1 MRPRPSLP
9 TTKVLPV
16 RKILAPL
23 LAAALLLTACGGSE
37 EEAKPL
43 DSLEVSATEEGK
55 APKVEFDTPL
65 KVPEQIIKKLSAGDG
80 AEIEPGQT
88 LSLRMSSFN
97 AKDGSTIVE
106 TYTSAA
112 GDDLALD
119 DQMKNGNPKLYNALE
134 EAKVGSQFAFAV
146 PGVKGT
152 EGAQS
157 QPAQLL
163 VFTVESAEDVE
174 PPLEKAEGEAVEP
187 AEGLPTVKV
196 NAEGVPEI
204 TIDDSAEKPEELV
217 AQTLIK
223 GDGAVVTESDTV
235 TAHYVGVQW
244 SNGKKFDSSW
254 DRGQPSD
261 FPLTGV
267 IKGWTQGLTGKTVGS
282 RVLLVIPP
290 ELGYGENPASGQP
303 GGTLVFVVDI
313 LGVS

>member
-1 MRPRPSLP
+1 M
-9 TTKVLPV
+9 

-23 LAAALLLTACGGSE
+23 LAAALLLTACGGTE
-37 EEAKPL
+37 EKAKPL
-43 DSLEVSATEEGK
+43 DSLEVSATEDGK

-65 KVPEQIIKKLSAGDG
+65 KFSKQIVKKLSDGDG
-80 AEIEPGQT
+80 AEIDAGQT
-88 LSLRMSSFN
+88 LSLRMSVFN
-97 AKDGSTIVE
+97 AKDGSVQME
-106 TYTSAA
+106 TYTAAA
-112 GDDLALD
+112 GSDLALD
-119 DQMKNGNPKLYNALE
+119 DQMKNGNPELYKALE
-134 EAKVGSQFAFAV
+134 ESKVGSQFAFAV
-146 PGVKGT
+146 PGVKGA

-157 QPAQLL
+157 RPAQLL
-163 VFTVESAEDVE
+163 VFTVEGTDEVV
-174 PPLEKAEGEAVEP
+174 PPLDKVEGKAVEP

-196 NAEGVPEI
+196 NDEGVPEI
-204 TIDDSAEKPEELV
+204 TIDDTAEKPKELV

-254 DRGQPSD
+254 DRGAPSD

-267 IKGWTQGLTGKTVGS
+267 IKGWTQGLTGQTVGS